1 MWRSVLLRAVTFAL
15 AFVHTFP
22 ARKHLLAFAASPSW
36 SEGYKGFGAVFAT
49 ALYLLPTGLQR
60 RGLAFLWRE
69 RRVLLRAA
77 GIALAAVHLVPAID
91 HVPAFLAAPSWADAW
106 RGFGSAIAV
115 AWLLA
120 PMPLQARLISFLGRV
135 ARLPSPVPVTVPVV
149 PNAVREP

>member
-1 MWRSVLLRAVTFAL
+1 MRRSVILRVLTLAL

-22 ARKHLLAFAASPSW
+22 ARKHLLAFAASASW
-36 SEGYKGFGAVFAT
+36 SEGLKGFGAAFAI
-49 ALYLLPTGLQR
+49 ALYLLPTDLQR

-91 HVPAFLAAPSWADAW
+91 HVPAFFAAPSWADAW
-106 RGFGSAIAV
+106 RGFGSSIAV
-115 AWLLA
+115 AWFLVPL
-120 PMPLQARLISFLGRV
+120 PLQARLLSFLGRV
-135 ARLPSPVPVTVPVV
+135 ARLPPPHPVTVTAV

>member
-1 MWRSVLLRAVTFAL
+1 MRRSVLLRAVTFAL

-22 ARKHLLAFAASPSW
+22 ARKHLLAFVANPSW
-36 SEGYKGFGAVFAT
+36 TEGLKGFGAAFAI
-49 ALYLLPTGLQR
+49 ALYLLPTGVQR

-77 GIALAAVHLVPAID
+77 AIALAAVHLVPAVD

-120 PMPLQARLISFLGRV
+120 PMPMQARLISFLGRV
-135 ARLPSPVPVTVPVV
+135 SRLPSPDPVTATAVPS
-149 PNAVREP
+149 AVREP